1 MMTRFHIKKGFLA
14 ILIVAILSLGFTGCV
29 EIVPVPPTNT
39 GTVKIEVY
47 GSYEYDLRMD
57 DNIEFSDVLSGT
69 YTLYN
74 VQAGYHDFEAID
86 VMGESFGYDYDR
98 KYVSAGTTT
107 FVYLYPETP
116 AVTTGT
122 LKVVIMD
129 DPGFIYDVYIGGN
142 QSTGDYL
149 GMTSGSSTAGQNSGT
164 FYDIPTGI
172 QTIFVISEDEEY
184 SKYRFPN
191 ITAGETTTIN
201 VYVQ

>member
-1 MMTRFHIKKGFLA
+1 MNKFFLA
-14 ILIVAILSLGFTGCV
+14 ILMVAILSLGLTGCV
-29 EIVPVPPTNT
+29 EIIPIPPINT

-57 DNIEFSDVLSGT
+57 DVIKFSDVLSGT
-69 YTLYN
+69 YTLYD
-74 VQAGYHDFEAID
+74 VQAGYHNFEAID
-86 VMGESFGYDYDR
+86 VMGKSFGYDYVR
-98 KYVSAGTTT
+98 EYVSTGSTT
-107 FVYLYPETP
+107 FVYLYPEAP

-129 DPGFIYDVYIGGN
+129 DPGWVYNVYIGGN

-149 GMTSGSSTAGQNSGT
+149 GMTSGSSIAGQNSGT

-172 QTIFVISEDEEY
+172 QTIFVISDDEEY

-191 ITAGETTTIN
+191 ITAGEITTIN
-201 VYVQ
+201 VYVKK